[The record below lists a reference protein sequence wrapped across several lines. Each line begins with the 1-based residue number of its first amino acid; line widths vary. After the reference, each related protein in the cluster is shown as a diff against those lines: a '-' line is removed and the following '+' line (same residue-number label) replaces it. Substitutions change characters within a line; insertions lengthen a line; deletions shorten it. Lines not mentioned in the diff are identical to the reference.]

1 MSKAKW
7 ARWVIYARV
16 RAHTHKQV
24 TIIGKEELVSLGGEG
39 AGETGE
45 ELGRG
50 GRLMTKG
57 LKKIK
62 LSEKTTFFYRDEH

>member
-16 RAHTHKQV
+16 RVHTHIQV
-24 TIIGKEELVSLGGEG
+24 TIIVKEELVSLEK
-39 AGETGE
+39 EKE
-45 ELGRG
+45 KLGRG

-62 LSEKTTFFYRDEH
+62 LSEKTAFFYRDER